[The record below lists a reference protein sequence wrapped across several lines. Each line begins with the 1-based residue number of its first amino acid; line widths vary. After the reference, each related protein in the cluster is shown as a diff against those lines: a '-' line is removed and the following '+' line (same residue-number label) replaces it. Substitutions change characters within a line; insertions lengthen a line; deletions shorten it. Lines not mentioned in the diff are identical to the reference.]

1 MSEWKKVKLKDICS
15 DIIDCVNK
23 TAPVCDY
30 ETPYKMLRTSD
41 IRNGQI
47 NTEGLKCVSK
57 ETFEKWNR
65 RGYLQKGDVIFTRE
79 APVGEVGWLKD
90 PKNLFLGQR
99 LMFFR
104 ADNKKCDNRFLF
116 YSLFFSDNKRSII
129 AKSNGS
135 TVNHL
140 RVPDCENIEIY
151 IPDLHTQQNI
161 ASILSRYDSLIENY
175 QKQIKLLEEA
185 AQRLYKEWFV
195 DLHFPGH
202 ENAKIVDGVPEGWE
216 KKNLGSIIDYEIGG
230 GWGDETKVT
239 PDHVTAFVIRGTDMN
254 NLENGNLQG
263 LPLRYHQSGNFI
275 ARQLQEYDIVFEV
288 SGGSKTEGVAKT
300 FLVLDQFLSQ
310 LDYPVI
316 CASFCKLIRLKKKE
330 DACYVYD
337 TLKEWRDSGI
347 TSQYDKRSASSIVNY
362 RWKDFLSQQDIFVP
376 SEDVLSRYTIIS
388 KKNHFMR
395 VDLASQIRLLT
406 EARDRL
412 LPKLMS
418 GEIAV

>member
-161 ASILSRYDSLIENY
+161 ASVLSRYDSLIENY

-202 ENAKIVDGVPEGWE
+202 ENTKIVDGVPEGWE
-216 KKNLGSIIDYEIGG
+216 LSKLGSLAEFKRGKTI
-230 GWGDETKVT
+230 TKK
-239 PDHVTAFVIRGTDMN
+239 
-254 NLENGNLQG
+254 
-263 LPLRYHQSGNFI
+263 
-275 ARQLQEYDIVFEV
+275 DIVDGSIPVVAGGLEPAYYCNKFNTAERVITV
-288 SGGSKTEGVAKT
+288 SGSGANAGFTRMYFEKVWASDCSYVDWATTPFLHFVYCYLKDNKTTIDNMQKGAAQPHVYAK
-300 FLVLDQFLSQ
+300 
-310 LDYPVI
+310 
-316 CASFCKLIRLKKKE
+316 
-330 DACYVYD
+330 
-337 TLKEWRDSGI
+337 
-347 TSQYDKRSASSIVNY
+347 
-362 RWKDFLSQQDIFVP
+362 DINALGLCIP
-376 SEDVLSRYTIIS
+376 TEDVLNIFEIKVSRYFNTIS
-388 KKNHFMR
+388 S
-395 VDLASQIRLLT
+395 LQSQIILLT

>member
-1 MSEWKKVKLKDICS
+1 MSEWKKVKLKNICS

-116 YSLFFSDNKRSII
+116 YSLFFSENKRSII

-140 RVPDCENIEIY
+140 RVPDCENIEID
-151 IPDLHTQQNI
+151 IPDLQTQQNI

-202 ENAKIVDGVPEGWE
+202 ENTKIVDGVPEGWE
-216 KKNLGSIIDYEIGG
+216 KKKLEDIFSYVRGRSYTSKELSDSGTILVNLKNIQAFGGYKRDAEKRYLGDYKQEQSLEV
-230 GWGDETKVT
+230 GDLIMGV
-239 PDHVTAFVIRGTDMN
+239 TDMTQERR
-254 NLENGNLQG
+254 LVGHVALIPEFKEPATFSMDLIKILPFELSKSFLYCAMRFGGISKQIAPLANGVN
-263 LPLRYHQSGNFI
+263 
-275 ARQLQEYDIVFEV
+275 
-288 SGGSKTEGVAKT
+288 
-300 FLVLDQFLSQ
+300 VLH
-310 LDYPVI
+310 
-316 CASFCKLIRLKKKE
+316 LKPE
-330 DACYVYD
+330 AMM
-337 TLKEWRDSGI
+337 GI
-347 TSQYDKRSASSIVNY
+347 GMV
-362 RWKDFLSQQDIFVP
+362 VP
-376 SEDVLSRYTIIS
+376 SKELIKHFDDYYNHGFNTIL
-388 KKNHFMR
+388 HLQ
-395 VDLASQIRLLT
+395 DQIRLLT

>member
-15 DIIDCVNK
+15 KIIDCVNK

-47 NTEGLKCVSK
+47 NTEGLKCVTK

-104 ADNKKCDNRFLF
+104 TDNNKCDNRFLF
-116 YSLFFSDNKRSII
+116 YSLSFSDNKRNII
-129 AKSNGS
+129 AMSNGS

-140 RVPDCENIEIY
+140 RVPDCENIEIS
-151 IPDLHTQQNI
+151 IPDLPIQHRI
-161 ASILSRYDSLIENY
+161 ATILSRYDSLIENY

-202 ENAKIVDGVPEGWE
+202 ENTKIVDGVPEGWE
-216 KKNLGSIIDYEIGG
+216 KKPVNTIIELQSGYAFKSSEFSEDGLYKIVTIKNVKDGAFDGENVSKIASIPEKMPKHCILED
-230 GWGDETKVT
+230 GDILLSLTGNVGRVCIVT
-239 PDHVTAFVIRGTDMN
+239 GKNYLLNQRVAKLKSTSKAYTYCLFRSRDMFIEVN
-254 NLENGNLQG
+254 NLANGAAQQNVSPIKIGEMNILIPKDKLLNEFEKTSSNYILG
-263 LPLRYHQSGNFI
+263 II
-275 ARQLQEYDIVFEV
+275 AFQ
-288 SGGSKTEGVAKT
+288 T
-300 FLVLDQFLSQ
+300 
-310 LDYPVI
+310 
-316 CASFCKLIRLKKKE
+316 
-330 DACYVYD
+330 
-337 TLKEWRDSGI
+337 
-347 TSQYDKRSASSIVNY
+347 
-362 RWKDFLSQQDIFVP
+362 
-376 SEDVLSRYTIIS
+376 
-388 KKNHFMR
+388 
-395 VDLASQIRLLT
+395 QIRILT

-418 GEIAV
+418 GEIKV

>member
-15 DIIDCVNK
+15 KIIDCVNK

-47 NTEGLKCVSK
+47 NTEGLKCVTK

-104 ADNKKCDNRFLF
+104 TDNNKCDNRFLF
-116 YSLFFSDNKRSII
+116 YSLSFSDNKRNII
-129 AKSNGS
+129 AMSNGS

-140 RVPDCENIEIY
+140 RVPDCENIEIS
-151 IPDLHTQQNI
+151 IPDLPIQHRI
-161 ASILSRYDSLIENY
+161 ATILSRYDSLIENY

-202 ENAKIVDGVPEGWE
+202 ETTKIVDGVPEGWE
-216 KKNLGSIIDYEIGG
+216 KKKIGDFVTFYDKQRKPLSSMQRMNMEKIYPYYGAASLMDYVDNYLFDGIYLLFGEDGTVI
-230 GWGDETKVT
+230 T
-239 PDHVTAFVIRGTDMN
+239 PDNHPVLQYVWGKFWVNNHAHVLRGKD
-254 NLENGNLQG
+254 
-263 LPLRYHQSGNFI
+263 RIS
-275 ARQLQEYDIVFEV
+275 
-288 SGGSKTEGVAKT
+288 TEFLYVLFRNITISDVVTGVAQPKIS
-300 FLVLDQFLSQ
+300 QGRLSEKMAM
-310 LDYPVI
+310 LPPI
-316 CASFCKLIRLKKKE
+316 TLIEK
-330 DACYVYD
+330 
-337 TLKEWRDSGI
+337 W
-347 TSQYDKRSASSIVNY
+347 SSIAGTYFFQLRN
-362 RWKDFLSQQDIFVP
+362 LS
-376 SEDVLSRYTIIS
+376 
-388 KKNHFMR
+388 
-395 VDLASQIRLLT
+395 SQIRFLT
-406 EARDRL
+406 EVRNRL
-412 LPKLMS
+412 LPKLMN

>member
-15 DIIDCVNK
+15 KIIDCVNK

-47 NTEGLKCVSK
+47 NTEGLKCVTK

-104 ADNKKCDNRFLF
+104 TDNNKCDNRFLF
-116 YSLFFSDNKRSII
+116 YSLSFSDNKRNII
-129 AKSNGS
+129 AMSNGS

-140 RVPDCENIEIY
+140 RVPDCENIEIS
-151 IPDLHTQQNI
+151 IPDLPIQHRI
-161 ASILSRYDSLIENY
+161 ATILSRYDSLIENY

-202 ENAKIVDGVPEGWE
+202 ENTKIVDGVPEGWDPSQLGQLAVFKRGKTIT
-216 KKNLGSIIDYEIGG
+216 KKDAVEGDIPVVAGG
-230 GWGDETKVT
+230 LEPAYYCNKSN
-239 PDHVTAFVIRGTDMN
+239 TAERVIT
-254 NLENGNLQG
+254 
-263 LPLRYHQSGNFI
+263 
-275 ARQLQEYDIVFEV
+275 V
-288 SGGSKTEGVAKT
+288 SGSGANAGFTRMYFENVWASDCSFVDASTTPFLHFVYCYLKGNKTTIDNMQKGAAQPHVYAKDINALDLCVPNKNVLKSFENKVSKY
-300 FLVLDQFLSQ
+300 FDS
-310 LDYPVI
+310 I
-316 CASFCKLIRLKKKE
+316 ASL
-330 DACYVYD
+330 
-337 TLKEWRDSGI
+337 
-347 TSQYDKRSASSIVNY
+347 Q
-362 RWKDFLSQQDIFVP
+362 
-376 SEDVLSRYTIIS
+376 
-388 KKNHFMR
+388 
-395 VDLASQIRLLT
+395 SQIRLLT
-406 EARDRL
+406 ETRDRL

-418 GEIAV
+418 GEIDVVEKQPER